1 MQKLENEDRSMNALE
16 KSRSA
21 AKALAVTARKLRF
34 STSNRSALYKVVGLR
49 PRLVDRVFA
58 SLRVINTVSLL
69 IVPPAAAIA
78 YYGFIASD
86 QFQSEARFTVR
97 ASTPALGKDQLGR
110 VSGLPSAKIIQD
122 TQIVTNFIS
131 SRAMVEALEQQ
142 LNIRSVYQSLAVDW
156 ISRLGNDATYE
167 EFLEYWNKMT
177 STSISPS
184 SGIVTVKV
192 RAFSATDAQRILTAV
207 VSSSEK
213 AINDLNNRIWRDVIV
228 TAEENLKRS
237 TETLQN
243 VRERLLAEQNKSGVL
258 TVEGSSAI
266 LTNLLTSVQSEKI
279 ALEQTYAVKLESISP
294 KTPHMRVLAREIE
307 SKDAQIKELQ
317 EQITGNSDT
326 EKNLA
331 GVSLDFQRLQF
342 EKQLAEQQFA
352 SSIRTFEQ
360 VQFIS
365 KQQLMYLDPF
375 LAPSLP
381 DAAQYPRRLFWIF
394 SITFIS
400 IAGWATSLG
409 LLTIIRNKIN

>member
-394 SITFIS
+394 CITFIS

>member
-207 VSSSEK
+207 VSLSEK

-394 SITFIS
+394 CITFIS

>member
-213 AINDLNNRIWRDVIV
+213 AINDLNNRIWRDVIL

-243 VRERLLAEQNKSGVL
+243 VRERLLAEQNKSGIL

-375 LAPSLP
+375 LPPSLP
-381 DAAQYPRRLFWIF
+381 DAAQYPRRLFWILCV
-394 SITFIS
+394 TFTS